1 MARNSLGCA
10 GGQAEEGR
18 SAWFFV
24 NQNGAARHQPRRFP
38 L

>member
-24 NQNGAARHQPRRFP
+24 NHNGAAGINPGGF